1 MAFFLMNSLKPWI
14 AAVYPATT
22 GDEPFT
28 TEDLLPH
35 EQPLDKIKKEL
46 VGALKINKI
55 RDARERRAS

>member
-1 MAFFLMNSLKPWI
+1 LKPWI

-55 RDARERRAS
+55 RDARERRAF